1 MEVVRTDE
9 RYCFFWIPM
18 CVVNKGSPYG
28 VCTRCG
34 SRMPASAVRAQ
45 RAALPPAAY
54 PVAQP
59 VGGGAYHRGH
69 PQVLLPASAAAS
81 AQAGSAGGGGG
92 HVPVFNPT

>member
-1 MEVVRTDE
+1 VEVVRTDE

-18 CVVNKGSPYG
+18 CVVNRGSPYG
-28 VCTRCG
+28 ACTRCG

-45 RAALPPAAY
+45 RAAAAALPFGGGGGAY

-69 PQVLLPASAAAS
+69 PQTLQPASA
-81 AQAGSAGGGGG
+81 QGGGGG
-92 HVPVFNPT
+92 YVPVYNPT